1 MLCNWRYFVTHKVPL
16 LSQMRH
22 TFSDSCDKR
31 KNRFLWNKRHVLPE
45 TPAWFSQCRSGV
57 TNCRFLN
64 WYWSHTHLPSRP
76 LQTTTVHFKI
86 RPGNMKSIPP
96 HLHYNEQCAALT
108 AQWVAACSKLWVM
121 NWASMHRHGSSFTS
135 EFIRAT
141 RAASR
146 RASAWLSHTCRENAP
161 LLTGL
166 FSCCLRDAR
175 ADSNTHP

>member
-1 MLCNWRYFVTHKVPL
+1 MQLKIFCESQGAPS
-16 LSQMRH
+16 LSHVSHFQWLKA
-22 TFSDSCDKR
+22 KR
-31 KNRFLWNKRHVLPE
+31 KNSFLWNKHHVLPE

-57 TNCRFLN
+57 TNCMFLN

-86 RPGNMKSIPP
+86 RAGNIHRIPP

-108 AQWVAACSKLWVM
+108 AQWVAACCKLWVM

-146 RASAWLSHTCRENAP
+146 RASAWLSHTCRCDEWGMRGKGWENAP
-161 LLTGL
+161 LSTEM
-166 FSCCLRDAR
+166 LR
-175 ADSNTHP
+175 